1 MPRSESDRV
10 RDRAVGAV
18 VGSATGDAL
27 GAPYEFEPALPSD
40 GDVVMR
46 AGGAFD
52 WELGE
57 WTDDTS
63 MAVPILRA
71 LAQGRDIADEATLDD
86 LVARWQGWAQGAK
99 DVGNQIRAVLASIDE
114 PSAQA
119 ARVAA
124 ANVHATT
131 GRSGGNGSLMRTTPI
146 ALAFLRDGDEQAL
159 AAAAR
164 ALSDL
169 THFDPETGDACVLWS
184 LAIRHAI
191 RTGEIDVHR
200 GIQAIPAARRELW
213 LARLDEAE
221 RLMPWDFER
230 NGWVVHALQAAWSA
244 IAHAETFDRRLVLA
258 VRCGNDTDTVAAIA
272 GALAGA
278 AAGASRIPDA
288 WRRELHGWAGDGEV
302 ATGAHL
308 EAWVERAI
316 AYSW

>member
-1 MPRSESDRV
+1 MLDDAT
-10 RDRAVGAV
+10 RDRAIGAV
-18 VGSATGDAL
+18 LGSAVGDAL
-27 GAPYEFEPALPSD
+27 GAPYEFQPPLPSD
-40 GDVVMR
+40 GAVVMR

-71 LAQGRDIADEATLDD
+71 LADGRDLVDEATQDS
-86 LVARWQGWAQGAK
+86 LVATWAGWAAGAK
-99 DVGNQIRAVLASIDE
+99 DVGNQIRAVLGSLDAPTAD
-114 PSAQA
+114 SARTA
-119 ARVAA
+119 ARR
-124 ANVHATT
+124 VHEQT
-131 GRSGGNGSLMRTTPI
+131 GRSGGNGSLMRTGPV
-146 ALAFLRDGDEQAL
+146 ALACLGDGTEERL
-159 AAAAR
+159 ATTAR

-200 GIQAIPAARRELW
+200 AIRHVPFERRETW

-221 RLMPWDFER
+221 RLMPWDFPQ

-244 IAHAETFDRRLVLA
+244 IRHAESLERRLVLA

-278 AAGASRIPDA
+278 AAGASSIPDA
-288 WRRELHGWAGDGEV
+288 WRRELHGWAGAGEV
-302 ATGAHL
+302 ATAAHL
-308 EAWVERAI
+308 ETWVERAT
-316 AYSW
+316 AYAD